1 MTEQL
6 DRVVHALNQ
15 RYFGKYR
22 GEVVDTADPTKRA
35 RLKVRC
41 AAVLGDQEVWAMPA
55 MPYAGD
61 GLGFFA
67 LPPCGSSVWVEFE
80 GGEINQPI
88 WSGCFW
94 KENEIASGDATEGVL
109 FLRTPGVT
117 IRVDNDNGTV
127 EIETSGGAKLTL
139 ASDGITVDAPEVSL
153 SANGA
158 TAKLSASGFDAMDGA
173 LTVM

>member
-1 MTEQL
+1 VSEEL
-6 DRVVHALNQ
+6 DRVVHALSQ

-22 GEVVDTADPTKRA
+22 GEVVDTADQTNRA

-41 AAVLGDQEVWAMPA
+41 PAVLGDQEVWAMPA
-55 MPYAGD
+55 VPYAGN

-67 LPPCGSSVWVEFE
+67 LPPAGASIWVEFE
-80 GGEINQPI
+80 GGELSQPI

-94 KENEIASGDATEGVL
+94 KDDDIAAGDAKEGVM

-139 ASDGITVDAPEVSL
+139 SSNGISVEAPEVSL

-158 TAKLSASGFDAMDGA
+158 TAKLSASGFDAMSGA
-173 LTVM
+173 LTVI